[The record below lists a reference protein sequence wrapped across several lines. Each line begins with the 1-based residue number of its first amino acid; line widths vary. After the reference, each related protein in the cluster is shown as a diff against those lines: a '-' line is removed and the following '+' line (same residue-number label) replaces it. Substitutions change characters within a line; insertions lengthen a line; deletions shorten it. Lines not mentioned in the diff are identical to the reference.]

1 MRPNQRQASWAD
13 NLNKLLARLS
23 LEERYLCAAGI
34 PGPMME
40 LRSGALP
47 VTVAR
52 GIGVKDYA
60 PLIAEVTGLDE
71 TTLKTYGKQIA
82 AHYRLPQVCRR
93 ISAIAADG
101 ASRLTLLYDIVQG
114 MVRRYRALGTVS
126 NPAATTRHVLL
137 RLGNDVVPIEYPAN
151 LVSVGLIWEI
161 FCEEVY
167 RITDPVDRIYDF
179 GANTGLAALYFA

>member
-1 MRPNQRQASWAD
+1 MRPNLRQASWAD

-93 ISAIAADG
+93 ISAIAADA

-114 MVRRYRALGTVS
+114 IARRYR
-126 NPAATTRHVLL
+126 
-137 RLGNDVVPIEYPAN
+137 
-151 LVSVGLIWEI
+151 GL
-161 FCEEVY
+161 
-167 RITDPVDRIYDF
+167 
-179 GANTGLAALYFA
+179 